1 MITEPTLRQQQAQTR
16 LASLTAQVQDLR
28 NRLYRVPWG
37 EREGLCRQIASLEQQ
52 IRVAAEEHR
61 RAKAGAPPAPP
72 GYNPNANV
80 RASALGQ
87 TRKPRRID

>member
-1 MITEPTLRQQQAQTR
+1 MIIEPTLRQQQAQTR

-28 NRLYRVPWG
+28 SRLYRVPWG
-37 EREGLCRQIASLEQQ
+37 EREGLCRQIASLEEQ

-80 RASALGQ
+80 RTSALG
-87 TRKPRRID
+87 RARNPRRMG

>member
-28 NRLYRVPWG
+28 NRLYRVSPDG
-37 EREGLCRQIASLEQQ
+37 REPLQRQIASLEQQ

-61 RAKAGAPPAPP
+61 RAKAGAPPTPP
-72 GYNPNANV
+72 RHNPDAHV
-80 RASALGQ
+80 ETRSLGRARNPKRWL
-87 TRKPRRID
+87 